1 MTRGIPRHIM
11 HKNLGYP
18 ESPKKGRKP
27 DRADLMP
34 QSGKKS
40 DPPSEDRQRLQRLQ
54 EILAAHK
61 GQRHLVVLQDFPD
74 PDTISAAYAHQL
86 ISQDHGIEA
95 DIVYCGSISHQQ
107 NLALVNLLGIKL
119 HPFHQEMD
127 LRGYAGAVYVDH
139 QGTTAREIAKALE
152 RAEVPVLM
160 VLDHHEEQHSSEAEF
175 VDIRPVGATATMYA
189 QYLEQGILQLDPSRE
204 EHANLATAL
213 MHGLI
218 SDTNS
223 FLRAGAEDFWAA
235 AFLSRYRDAEV
246 LERIMGQN
254 KSKKTMEII
263 KKALENRI
271 IAEGFSIAGIGY
283 LRSENRDAVPQAA
296 DFLLTEENVH
306 TAIVFGI
313 IQGPEQQEFVAG
325 SLRTSK
331 LALDPDDFLKGALGR
346 DASGAAYGGGK
357 HAAGGFQIPVDFL
370 AGGQSEEFR
379 QLKWQTFEARIKQ
392 RFFDKIGYDTSDTQE

>member
-1 MTRGIPRHIM
+1 
-11 HKNLGYP
+11 
-18 ESPKKGRKP
+18 
-27 DRADLMP
+27 
-34 QSGKKS
+34 
-40 DPPSEDRQRLQRLQ
+40 
-54 EILAAHK
+54 
-61 GQRHLVVLQDFPD
+61 
-74 PDTISAAYAHQL
+74 
-86 ISQDHGIEA
+86 
-95 DIVYCGSISHQQ
+95 
-107 NLALVNLLGIKL
+107 
-119 HPFHQEMD
+119 
-127 LRGYAGAVYVDH
+127 
-139 QGTTAREIAKALE
+139 
-152 RAEVPVLM
+152 
-160 VLDHHEEQHSSEAEF
+160 
-175 VDIRPVGATATMYA
+175 
-189 QYLEQGILQLDPSRE
+189 
-204 EHANLATAL
+204 
-213 MHGLI
+213 
-218 SDTNS
+218 
-223 FLRAGAEDFWAA
+223 
-235 AFLSRYRDAEV
+235 
-246 LERIMGQN
+246 MGQN

-331 LALDPDDFLKGALGR
+331 LTLDPDDFLKGALGR

>member
-1 MTRGIPRHIM
+1 M
-11 HKNLGYP
+11 
-18 ESPKKGRKP
+18 
-27 DRADLMP
+27 A
-34 QSGKKS
+34 QAGKKS
-40 DPPSEDRQRLQRLQ
+40 DPPTEDRQRLQRLQ
-54 EILAAHK
+54 DILATHK
-61 GQRHLVVLQDFPD
+61 GQRHLIVLQDFPD
-74 PDTISAAYAHQL
+74 PDAISAAYAHQL
-86 ISQDHGIEA
+86 ISQEHGIEA

-107 NLALVNLLGIKL
+107 NLALVNLLEIKL
-119 HPFHQEMD
+119 HPFLSHTD
-127 LRGYAGAVYVDH
+127 LSGYSGAVYVDH

-160 VLDHHEEQHSSEAEF
+160 VLDHHEEQYRSEADF

-204 EHANLATAL
+204 EHAKLATAL

-223 FLRAGAEDFWAA
+223 FLRAGAEDFGAA
-235 AFLSRYRDAEV
+235 AFLSRYRDAED

-271 IAEGFSIAGIGY
+271 IAEGISLAGIGY
-283 LRSENRDAVPQAA
+283 LRSEDRDAIPQAA

-392 RFFDKIGYDTSDTQE
+392 RIFDKIGYDTSDTQE